1 MTPSRETMVL
11 VLSVVALA
19 MSAFALWNGRG
30 RGHRGRGRSRS
41 GGDGWTATTDERGG
55 DVAAGATGMQIG
67 NLTRKVS
74 DFEKTL
80 DRHAQQVQALRTE
93 VRQRMDA
100 LEGRLVE
107 AERRA
112 SAPRRDPPR
121 DQPRPAP
128 YETEVA
134 GVETYGVPLRDL
146 APVANPGASGR
157 PVEVRDGALVISHSL
172 PPAAYAVP
180 EGQGRARVFLNESV
194 EINEFALPKWEAF
207 FEMRGAR
214 PYATYRTVRP
224 AEVSWDAAA
233 ERGSP
238 LNTGV
243 AEAV

>member
-1 MTPSRETMVL
+1 MIPSRETIVL
-11 VLSVVALA
+11 VLSVLALA
-19 MSAFALWNGRG
+19 LSAFALWRSGG
-30 RGHRGRGRSRS
+30 SGHRRRSRS
-41 GGDGWTATTDERGG
+41 GGEGARTDERGG

-67 NLTRKVS
+67 NLARKVS
-74 DFEKTL
+74 EFEKTL
-80 DRHAQQVQALRTE
+80 DRHAQQAQALRAE
-93 VRQRMDA
+93 VWQRMDA
-100 LEGRLVE
+100 LERRQVE

-112 SAPRRDPPR
+112 SAPRRDPPPE
-121 DQPRPAP
+121 QPRPAP
-128 YETEVA
+128 SAVDY
-134 GVETYGVPLRDL
+134 GVETYGLPLRDL
-146 APVANPGASGR
+146 APAANPGASGR

-238 LNTGV
+238 LNAGV